1 MKGGI
6 DFIQY
11 LDIRY
16 VKKIEGLGKGNE
28 AFLSH
33 QSIPK
38 GGGGLQLGYDALQLE
53 ITKISSEYK

>member
-1 MKGGI
+1 VFGFRKNGGRKWDMKGGI
-6 DFIQY
+6 DFIPY

-38 GGGGLQLGYDALQLE
+38 GGGGL
-53 ITKISSEYK
+53 

>member
-6 DFIQY
+6 DFIPY

-16 VKKIEGLGKGNE
+16 VKKKIQGLGKGNE

-38 GGGGLQLGYDALQLE
+38 GGGVL
-53 ITKISSEYK
+53 